1 MIRMTELPTIGTPLG
16 NELTAIEELEAAVL
30 ESPTRVEIAQV
41 RQTAYGIVMPATAA
55 HRDAYGL
62 RPGVAAVLWWTD
74 GEADGGSSGL
84 NAVSA
89 IELYDLIGSSTQAAI
104 DELVAEYRR
113 HPPNERDPGYR
124 LYMMET
130 GGPAGTGRK

>member
-30 ESPTRVEIAQV
+30 ESPTHVEIAQV
-41 RQTAYGIVMPATAA
+41 RQAAYGIVMPATPA

-62 RPGVAAVLWWTD
+62 GPGVAAVLWWTD
-74 GEADGGSSGL
+74 GEADSGSSGL

-89 IELYDLIGSSTQAAI
+89 IELYELIGSSTQAAI
-104 DELVAEYRR
+104 DELVAEYGRQ
-113 HPPNERDPGYR
+113 PPNEGDPGYR

-130 GGPAGTGRK
+130 GRAAGTGRK